1 MYMYNNNRIKFY
13 IWIYEWFIFNIMFY
27 KEKVEY
33 YFCMMIVIMVMDIY
47 IVNILIRIFI
57 K

>member
-47 IVNILIRIFI
+47 IVNILNRIFI

>member
-1 MYMYNNNRIKFY
+1 MYNNNRIKFY